1 MLNGRWEKR
10 ILRAT
15 PRHETKVPNSDD
27 VIVSVKVGVEMAECV
42 KYNEE
47 LMNYLQKENAAG
59 HETNCD
65 MLIASVNPVQH
76 MREAILTAKV
86 SFDEE
91 NNCYVIKF
99 PFGIKEIELKISKRA
114 VNGQ

>member
-15 PRHETKVPNSDD
+15 PKPEIIVNNDD
-27 VIVSVKVGVEMAECV
+27 VIVEVLIRAGADMMECV

-47 LMNYLQKENAAG
+47 LMNYLQKENASG

-65 MLIASVNPVQH
+65 MLVASVNPIQH
-76 MREAILTAKV
+76 MREAILNARV
-86 SFDEE
+86 SFDNDE
-91 NNCYVIKF
+91 NCYLLKF
-99 PFGIKEIELKISKRA
+99 PFGIKEITLKLSKKA
-114 VNGQ
+114 VDG